1 MVGGPSA
8 SVAEWSRRRSCLRCP
23 RRPERPS
30 HLPHP
35 LAPARHAPSAR
46 ARPLPIFL
54 HPDWSLSLGR
64 RRELLAPPERGEQRS
79 PGREANE
86 TVSESS
92 GRVPLPHR
100 PRPARAS
107 FLPATPPCSP
117 WAGRALRAPS
127 PGLPIG
133 VLQSSALSPGAGVAK
148 PRSLDR
154 AIGCDRAPVQR
165 LAGLRLLGSSLGS
178 RPGCSPGVCNQHGPA
193 LVQARRIQVQ
203 SLGFSWQEGLP
214 GSEDRIAAWVLAGLQ
229 GFAVL
234 KLDRQRSSV
243 RCV

>member
-1 MVGGPSA
+1 MVGGPAA

-46 ARPLPIFL
+46 ARPLPTFL
-54 HPDWSLSLGR
+54 HPDWSVSLGR

-107 FLPATPPCSP
+107 FPPRP
-117 WAGRALRAPS
+117 LRAGPGRARRYGLRAQGCPCG
-127 PGLPIG
+127 PL
-133 VLQSSALSPGAGVAK
+133 VLRPF
-148 PRSLDR
+148 PRGWGR
-154 AIGCDRAPVQR
+154 KAPVTR
-165 LAGLRLLGSSLGS
+165 PGSRVRRCTCAAPCGAALAGEQLRFPPWLL
-178 RPGCSPGVCNQHGPA
+178 PGCV
-193 LVQARRIQVQ
+193 
-203 SLGFSWQEGLP
+203 
-214 GSEDRIAAWVLAGLQ
+214 
-229 GFAVL
+229 
-234 KLDRQRSSV
+234 
-243 RCV
+243 

>member
-1 MVGGPSA
+1 MVGGPAA
-8 SVAEWSRRRSCLRCP
+8 SVAEWS

-46 ARPLPIFL
+46 ARPLPTFL
-54 HPDWSLSLGR
+54 HPDWSVSLGR

-107 FLPATPPCSP
+107 FLPATPPCWP

-127 PGLPIG
+127 PGLPPA
-133 VLQSSALSPGAGVAK
+133 VLRSSALSLWAGVAK
-148 PRSLDR
+148 PRLPDR
-154 AIGCDRAPVQR
+154 AVGCDGAPVQR

-178 RPGCSPGVCNQHGPA
+178 RPGCSPGVCNQHGPVRRFLPA

-203 SLGFSWQEGLP
+203 SLGFSWQGASP
-214 GSEDRIAAWVLAGLQ
+214 GSEDRIASSVGAGRSAGLCR
-229 GFAVL
+229 FET
-234 KLDRQRSSV
+234 
-243 RCV
+243 